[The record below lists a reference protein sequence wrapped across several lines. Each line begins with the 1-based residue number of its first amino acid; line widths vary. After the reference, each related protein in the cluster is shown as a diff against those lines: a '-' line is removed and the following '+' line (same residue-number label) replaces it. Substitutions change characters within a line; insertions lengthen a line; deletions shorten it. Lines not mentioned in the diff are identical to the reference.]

1 MHTKEQI
8 AEAIKHLPNL
18 DEDALA
24 HNFKCASSTKSA
36 IYKPFMEAVEKEL
49 RKRRKSLEQ
58 ESDVINL
65 LAEQDDSWQHS

>member
-18 DEDALA
+18 DEDSLA

-36 IYKPFMEAVEKEL
+36 IYKPFMDAVEKEL
-49 RKRRKSLEQ
+49 RKRRKPILDETKGD
-58 ESDVINL
+58 SD
-65 LAEQDDSWQHS
+65 AD

>member
-8 AEAIKHLPNL
+8 AEAIKHLSNL
-18 DEDALA
+18 DEDSLV

-49 RKRRKSLEQ
+49 RKRRKPVADETK
-58 ESDVINL
+58 E
-65 LAEQDDSWQHS
+65 DSYVN